1 MTVATSGPRPH
12 PRPLAPS
19 PARSSRTGLT
29 GTMSLL
35 RLAARRDRVLVPAS
49 ALGLAAFVALSAQAT
64 FALFPDLKS
73 AQASMAPTLAN
84 PALVAMYGPISS
96 LGIDS
101 IATFKSVLLGG
112 VFLALLAYVVVR
124 RHTRTEE
131 EAGRLELLGAG
142 VVGRRA
148 ALASAVILGTSA
160 VLLTVVL
167 TTVWSIAVGLD
178 AAGSVA
184 LGVCWL
190 VIGLAWVGVTAVAAQ
205 LTSSTRG
212 TAGWSLGALAVAFL
226 VRAMGDTA
234 AADSPVR
241 FLSFVTP
248 LGWGVKVS
256 PYGENRFWVVVP
268 GLALYAALVAVA
280 FALLER
286 RDLGAGVLPSRAGH
300 ERSAITTPYALTA
313 RLARGTLFG
322 WVVAYV
328 VLGLVLGS
336 ISGSVETFVDSP
348 EVADMLRAM
357 GGNAGNV
364 TDLFFSTELH
374 FAAIGAAALSIAL
387 VTRMHTEETT
397 GRLEAVLATP
407 VRRILWA
414 LGHVAL
420 AIGASALVMV
430 VGAAV
435 AGAVHG
441 ADIGDV
447 GGTVGRLVG
456 AALSTLPAVW
466 VALAVALLLYGAVPR
481 FTGLAWAVLI
491 LFLVLGEFGDLLDL
505 PGWLV
510 DLSPFTHL
518 PALPGGDLGW
528 APLLWLA
535 LVAAAVGAAGL
546 ASLRRRDIG

>member
-1 MTVATSGPRPH
+1 MTTATTAPRPIESPP
-12 PRPLAPS
+12 PRRALD
-19 PARSSRTGLT
+19 TGLT
-29 GTMSLL
+29 GTTSLL
-35 RLAARRDRVLVPAS
+35 RLAARRDRVLIPAS

-64 FALFPDLKS
+64 FALFPDLAS

-112 VFLALLAYVVVR
+112 VFLGLLAYVVVR

-148 ALASAVILGTSA
+148 ALASAVVLGTSA

-167 TTVWSIAVGLD
+167 TIGWSIAVGLD
-178 AAGSVA
+178 PAGSVA

-190 VIGLAWVGVTAVAAQ
+190 IIGLAWVGVTAVAAQ

-212 TAGWSLGALAVAFL
+212 TAAWSLGALAVAFL
-226 VRAMGDTA
+226 VRAVGDTA
-234 AADSPVR
+234 ASDSPAR
-241 FLSFVTP
+241 FLSWLTP

-256 PYGENRFWVVVP
+256 PYGENRYWLVLL
-268 GLALYAALVAVA
+268 GIALYVALVAVA

-286 RDLGAGVLPSRAGH
+286 RDLGSGVLPSRAGH
-300 ERSAITTPYALTA
+300 DRSTIASPGALTL
-313 RLARGTLFG
+313 RLVRGTLVG

-336 ISGSVETFVDSP
+336 IARSVETFVDSP
-348 EVADMLRAM
+348 AVADLLKAM
-357 GGNAGNV
+357 GGGVAGSV
-364 TDLFFSTELH
+364 TDLFFATELH
-374 FAAIGAAALSIAL
+374 FAAIGASALAIAL

-397 GRLEAVLATP
+397 SRLEALLATP
-407 VRRILWA
+407 ARRVGWA
-414 LGHVAL
+414 LGHLGIAL
-420 AIGASALVMV
+420 AASALVMV
-430 VGAAV
+430 VGAVV
-435 AGAVHG
+435 AGVVHG
-441 ADIGDV
+441 ADSGDV
-447 GGTVGRLVG
+447 GGTVGRLTG
-456 AALSTLPAVW
+456 AGLSTLPAVW
-466 VALAVALLLYGAVPR
+466 VTMAVAMLLYGALPR

-505 PGWLV
+505 PGWLLN
-510 DLSPFTHL
+510 LSPFTHL
-518 PALPGGDLGW
+518 PGLPGGTLEW
-528 APLLWLA
+528 PPLVGLT
-535 LVAAAVGAAGL
+535 LVAVAVGAAGL
-546 ASLRRRDIG
+546 AALRRRDVG

>member
-1 MTVATSGPRPH
+1 MTTVAEPVRPAA
-12 PRPLAPS
+12 RPPAPH
-19 PARSSRTGLT
+19 ANAGLT

-35 RLAARRDRVLVPAS
+35 RLAARRDRVLVPVS
-49 ALGLAAFVALSAQAT
+49 AFGLAAFVALSAQAT
-64 FALFPDLKS
+64 FDLFPDLKT

-101 IATFKSVLLGG
+101 IATFKSVLLGA

-148 ALASAVILGTSA
+148 ALAAAVLLGTVA

-167 TTVWSIAVGLD
+167 TVAWSIAVGLD
-178 AAGSVA
+178 PTGSVA
-184 LGVCWL
+184 LGVTWL
-190 VIGLAWVGVTAVAAQ
+190 VIGLSWVGVTAVAAQ

-226 VRAMGDTA
+226 VRAVGDTA

-241 FLSFVTP
+241 FLSWLSP

-256 PYGENRFWVVVP
+256 PFGENRFAVVVL
-268 GLALYAALVAVA
+268 GVALYAGLVVAA
-280 FALLER
+280 FALLDR

-300 ERSAITTPYALTA
+300 ERSSIATPGGLTR
-313 RLARGTLFG
+313 RLARGTLVG
-322 WVVAYV
+322 WLVAYV

-336 ISGSVETFVDSP
+336 IAGSVETFVDSP
-348 EVADMLRAM
+348 QVADMLRAM
-357 GGNAGNV
+357 GGAAGSI

-374 FAAIGAAALSIAL
+374 FAAIGASALAIAL
-387 VTRMHTEETT
+387 ITRMHTEEATD
-397 GRLEAVLATP
+397 RLEALLATP
-407 VRRILWA
+407 MRRVVWA
-414 LGHVAL
+414 LGHVAIAVL
-420 AIGASALVMV
+420 ATAVVLVVSAT
-430 VGAAV
+430 V
-435 AGAVHG
+435 AGIVHG
-441 ADIGDV
+441 ADAGAV
-447 GGTVGRLVG
+447 GETVGRLVG

-466 VALAVALLLYGAVPR
+466 VAMAVALLLYGALPR
-481 FTGLAWAVLI
+481 FTGLAWAALI
-491 LFLVLGEFGDLLDL
+491 IFLLLGEFGDLLDL

-518 PALPGGDLGW
+518 PALPGGSLSW
-528 APLLWLA
+528 TPLVALT
-535 LVAAAVGAAGL
+535 LVAAALGAAGL
-546 ASLRRRDIG
+546 AALRRRDIT